1 MTEKLGNLSGLE
13 NRYKQEN
20 INCIFFLELTLK
32 QVKVLPI
39 KSTQTN
45 EQTKTDEKQERIT
58 YFFFH

>member
-1 MTEKLGNLSGLE
+1 MTQKLGNLSGLE

-45 EQTKTDEKQERIT
+45 EQTKNR
-58 YFFFH
+58 